1 MYAMGTKMNATTI
14 RHVGI
19 LFSGGPAPAANTVL
33 SAAVMNFINAGVE
46 VYGFIQG
53 FHFIQDFD
61 ESTEL
66 VPDEHYK
73 IMTLADVSGIRNH
86 RAIRSRDDRYRLC

>member
-1 MYAMGTKMNATTI
+1 MNSSKI

-53 FHFIQDFD
+53 FHFIQNYGDGF
-61 ESTEL
+61 EL
-66 VPDEHYK
+66 LPNDHYK
-73 IMTLADVSGIRNH
+73 IMSLGDVSGIRTPVG
-86 RAIRSRDDRYRLC
+86 RGPWWCGRGR